1 MDLSRKK
8 EAFMIVT
15 SGFIPVILIALG
27 FSFFTANGACFPIS
41 FFIAEGWLGVFL
53 VSLIF
58 GGYGAFVGRIGFRD
72 FSSAKKLSARTVI
85 LTIIGLL
92 GIFAFLFPVCD

>member
-1 MDLSRKK
+1 MELSRKK
-8 EAFMIVT
+8 EAFTIVT

-27 FSFFTANGACFPIS
+27 FSFFTANGACFPMS
-41 FFIAEGWLGVFL
+41 FFIAGGWLGIFL

-58 GGYGAFVGRIGFRD
+58 SGYGAFVGWTGFRD
-72 FSSAKKLSARTVI
+72 VSFNKKLSAKTMA